1 MGAAYSTYCGTE
13 LRDTQYAGEC
23 RLVDGTT
30 DPTPG
35 GSRSLAASG
44 IDATGASAVLNIGHW
59 FTFAGTVLSH
69 GAGSNNFT
77 YERDSG
83 GGGWKAAKYNPHAD
97 LYFLEGLLSL
107 LDGPTEWHYE
117 RGARTIDRLTLAQV
131 GVVRRG
137 QDAPAVAA
145 QQPLEVPVVDVGKEH
160 AATRAHRVR
169 RRA

>member
-107 LDGPTEWHYE
+107 LDGIVIAQLGPWSSMTHTT
-117 RGARTIDRLTLAQV
+117 ARCSSSRLSISS
-131 GVVRRG
+131 
-137 QDAPAVAA
+137 
-145 QQPLEVPVVDVGKEH
+145 
-160 AATRAHRVR
+160 
-169 RRA
+169 